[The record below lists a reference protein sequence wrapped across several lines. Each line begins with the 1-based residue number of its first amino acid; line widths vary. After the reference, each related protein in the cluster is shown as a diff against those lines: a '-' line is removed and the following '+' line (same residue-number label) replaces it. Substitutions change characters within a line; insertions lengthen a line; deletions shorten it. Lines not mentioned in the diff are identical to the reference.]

1 MSSDVFTLTS
11 GREAPLG
18 ASLDEGGCNFV
29 IYSPNA
35 TDVSLCLFDKDEK
48 EICRFP
54 FKCKKGPYWYGY
66 VKGVKAGQL
75 YGYRVS
81 GPNDPSRGLLF
92 DPSKLLIDPYSKALS
107 RHQEWD
113 YKKYSQDDDQ
123 DMMSKSVV
131 VDDSFDWQGVEKP
144 VLPEENVI
152 LYETHVKGYTKL
164 NHDVPRDLRGTYLG
178 LVQPKVIEHLK
189 QIGITAVELLPC
201 SSYMSEPRL
210 VDLKLSNYW
219 GYNTLCWMAPEPM
232 YAKSDAVT
240 EFKTM
245 VRELHRAGIAVIMD
259 IVFNHTCEGGNGGP
273 LLCYRGF
280 DDAGYYWHDRT
291 KDGSVDYTS
300 YSNFT
305 GCGNSFNADNP
316 AALRL
321 IMDSLRYWSEVV
333 KVDGFRFDLAVTVAR
348 GKNGFSQ
355 DSGFLRAIG
364 QDPVLSREILIAE
377 PWDVGGFG
385 YRVGQF
391 PPGWHEQND
400 RYRDTVRSFWKGDR
414 GRMAEFAT
422 RILGSRD
429 IYPKNIRSIN
439 SSVNFITYHDGFTL
453 TDVVSYNERHNEANL
468 EENRDGTSQNLS
480 YNCGTE
486 GPTADI
492 KINQQREKKK
502 RSMLATLL
510 ISQGMPHIVA
520 GDEMGRTQ
528 LGNNNAYCQD
538 NRISWVNWHLGS
550 EDRDLVKFVGRV
562 TRLRLSSEVF
572 KSLRLSDDKY
582 LSIKGDSVHQV
593 AWHHPNGNILTD
605 GDWNDPDSK
614 VFLLDIGDP
623 DGKAD
628 RFLILF
634 NASSYDIS
642 FHLPDPSKGMWWS
655 AVLDSSVPD
664 GDPERDMRID
674 RSIPMCR
681 SYSVKVIKQ
690 IVDER
695 PKLNLPLVESDH
707 PVRVGIDGFSQ
718 LGATLL
724 QESLDDPDIQV
735 VGVND
740 LHDIESLSYLF
751 RKSSSYGM
759 SAAEVPIENGS
770 LVINGKAVR
779 VTDSEKTEKIDWEEI
794 GTDIAVDTTLAVST
808 PEEASAHLQ
817 AGARRVI
824 AVTGHDTGL
833 PAIVLGVNE
842 DSYKGESV
850 IASPTAETVSLIA
863 MLRAISAKFKVS
875 GATVSWSP
883 APAPEACSDAAED
896 ESPKAAEK
904 AELSESKEAAKET
917 LNAEKAEKAAH
928 LQSADAAGKPD
939 ECPID
944 PAMVAKLLPELAGA
958 VKVVPAESSA
968 KKAGFILDV
977 SFEGDVAFD
986 DLKKALREAAESD
999 GYGTLAYSEAE
1010 GGAKPES
1017 LSVFEA
1023 ASSSAADS
1031 YTARIAVGCDR
1042 MASFARYL
1050 LRLVNFIA
1058 RR

>member
-1 MSSDVFTLTS
+1 M
-11 GREAPLG
+11 
-18 ASLDEGGCNFV
+18 
-29 IYSPNA
+29 
-35 TDVSLCLFDKDEK
+35 
-48 EICRFP
+48 
-54 FKCKKGPYWYGY
+54 
-66 VKGVKAGQL
+66 
-75 YGYRVS
+75 
-81 GPNDPSRGLLF
+81 
-92 DPSKLLIDPYSKALS
+92 
-107 RHQEWD
+107 
-113 YKKYSQDDDQ
+113 
-123 DMMSKSVV
+123 
-131 VDDSFDWQGVEKP
+131 
-144 VLPEENVI
+144 
-152 LYETHVKGYTKL
+152 
-164 NHDVPRDLRGTYLG
+164 
-178 LVQPKVIEHLK
+178 
-189 QIGITAVELLPC
+189 
-201 SSYMSEPRL
+201 
-210 VDLKLSNYW
+210 
-219 GYNTLCWMAPEPM
+219 
-232 YAKSDAVT
+232 
-240 EFKTM
+240 
-245 VRELHRAGIAVIMD
+245 
-259 IVFNHTCEGGNGGP
+259 
-273 LLCYRGF
+273 
-280 DDAGYYWHDRT
+280 
-291 KDGSVDYTS
+291 
-300 YSNFT
+300 
-305 GCGNSFNADNP
+305 
-316 AALRL
+316 
-321 IMDSLRYWSEVV
+321 
-333 KVDGFRFDLAVTVAR
+333 
-348 GKNGFSQ
+348 
-355 DSGFLRAIG
+355 
-364 QDPVLSREILIAE
+364 
-377 PWDVGGFG
+377 
-385 YRVGQF
+385 
-391 PPGWHEQND
+391 
-400 RYRDTVRSFWKGDR
+400 
-414 GRMAEFAT
+414 
-422 RILGSRD
+422 
-429 IYPKNIRSIN
+429 
-439 SSVNFITYHDGFTL
+439 
-453 TDVVSYNERHNEANL
+453 VSYNERHNEANL

-572 KSLRLSDDKY
+572 KSLRLSDDNFLYCVDKP
-582 LSIKGDSVHQV
+582 VHQV

-623 DGKAD
+623 EGKAD

-779 VTDSEKTEKIDWEEI
+779 VTDSEKPEKIDWEEI

-1031 YTARIAVGCDR
+1031 HTARIAVGCDR

>member
-1 MSSDVFTLTS
+1 
-11 GREAPLG
+11 
-18 ASLDEGGCNFV
+18 
-29 IYSPNA
+29 
-35 TDVSLCLFDKDEK
+35 
-48 EICRFP
+48 
-54 FKCKKGPYWYGY
+54 
-66 VKGVKAGQL
+66 
-75 YGYRVS
+75 
-81 GPNDPSRGLLF
+81 
-92 DPSKLLIDPYSKALS
+92 
-107 RHQEWD
+107 
-113 YKKYSQDDDQ
+113 
-123 DMMSKSVV
+123 
-131 VDDSFDWQGVEKP
+131 
-144 VLPEENVI
+144 
-152 LYETHVKGYTKL
+152 
-164 NHDVPRDLRGTYLG
+164 
-178 LVQPKVIEHLK
+178 
-189 QIGITAVELLPC
+189 
-201 SSYMSEPRL
+201 
-210 VDLKLSNYW
+210 
-219 GYNTLCWMAPEPM
+219 
-232 YAKSDAVT
+232 
-240 EFKTM
+240 
-245 VRELHRAGIAVIMD
+245 
-259 IVFNHTCEGGNGGP
+259 
-273 LLCYRGF
+273 
-280 DDAGYYWHDRT
+280 
-291 KDGSVDYTS
+291 
-300 YSNFT
+300 
-305 GCGNSFNADNP
+305 
-316 AALRL
+316 
-321 IMDSLRYWSEVV
+321 
-333 KVDGFRFDLAVTVAR
+333 
-348 GKNGFSQ
+348 
-355 DSGFLRAIG
+355 
-364 QDPVLSREILIAE
+364 
-377 PWDVGGFG
+377 
-385 YRVGQF
+385 
-391 PPGWHEQND
+391 
-400 RYRDTVRSFWKGDR
+400 
-414 GRMAEFAT
+414 
-422 RILGSRD
+422 
-429 IYPKNIRSIN
+429 
-439 SSVNFITYHDGFTL
+439 
-453 TDVVSYNERHNEANL
+453 
-468 EENRDGTSQNLS
+468 
-480 YNCGTE
+480 
-486 GPTADI
+486 
-492 KINQQREKKK
+492 
-502 RSMLATLL
+502 
-510 ISQGMPHIVA
+510 
-520 GDEMGRTQ
+520 MGRTQ

-794 GTDIAVDTTLAVST
+794 GTDIAVDTTLTVST

-833 PAIVLGVNE
+833 PAVVLGVNE
-842 DSYKGESV
+842 GSYKGESV

-917 LNAEKAEKAAH
+917 EKAEKASQPQA
-928 LQSADAAGKPD
+928 ADAAGKPD

-944 PAMVAKLLPELAGA
+944 PAMVAKFLPELAGA
-958 VKVVPAESSA
+958 VKVVPAESA
-968 KKAGFILDV
+968 ANKAGFSLDV

-1010 GGAKPES
+1010 GCAKPEA

-1023 ASSSAADS
+1023 ASSCAADS
-1031 YTARIAVGCDR
+1031 HTARIAVGCDR

>member
-1 MSSDVFTLTS
+1 
-11 GREAPLG
+11 
-18 ASLDEGGCNFV
+18 
-29 IYSPNA
+29 
-35 TDVSLCLFDKDEK
+35 
-48 EICRFP
+48 
-54 FKCKKGPYWYGY
+54 
-66 VKGVKAGQL
+66 
-75 YGYRVS
+75 
-81 GPNDPSRGLLF
+81 
-92 DPSKLLIDPYSKALS
+92 
-107 RHQEWD
+107 
-113 YKKYSQDDDQ
+113 
-123 DMMSKSVV
+123 
-131 VDDSFDWQGVEKP
+131 
-144 VLPEENVI
+144 
-152 LYETHVKGYTKL
+152 
-164 NHDVPRDLRGTYLG
+164 
-178 LVQPKVIEHLK
+178 
-189 QIGITAVELLPC
+189 
-201 SSYMSEPRL
+201 
-210 VDLKLSNYW
+210 
-219 GYNTLCWMAPEPM
+219 
-232 YAKSDAVT
+232 
-240 EFKTM
+240 
-245 VRELHRAGIAVIMD
+245 
-259 IVFNHTCEGGNGGP
+259 
-273 LLCYRGF
+273 
-280 DDAGYYWHDRT
+280 
-291 KDGSVDYTS
+291 
-300 YSNFT
+300 
-305 GCGNSFNADNP
+305 
-316 AALRL
+316 
-321 IMDSLRYWSEVV
+321 
-333 KVDGFRFDLAVTVAR
+333 
-348 GKNGFSQ
+348 
-355 DSGFLRAIG
+355 
-364 QDPVLSREILIAE
+364 
-377 PWDVGGFG
+377 
-385 YRVGQF
+385 
-391 PPGWHEQND
+391 
-400 RYRDTVRSFWKGDR
+400 
-414 GRMAEFAT
+414 MAEFAT

-794 GTDIAVDTTLAVST
+794 GTDIAVDTTLTVST

-833 PAIVLGVNE
+833 PAVVLGVNE
-842 DSYKGESV
+842 GSYKGESV

-917 LNAEKAEKAAH
+917 EKAEKASQPQA
-928 LQSADAAGKPD
+928 ADAAGKPD

-944 PAMVAKLLPELAGA
+944 PAMVAKFLPELAGA
-958 VKVVPAESSA
+958 VKVVPAESA
-968 KKAGFILDV
+968 ANKAGFSLDV

-1010 GGAKPES
+1010 GCAKPEA

-1023 ASSSAADS
+1023 ASSCAADS
-1031 YTARIAVGCDR
+1031 HTARIAVGCDR

>member
-1 MSSDVFTLTS
+1 
-11 GREAPLG
+11 
-18 ASLDEGGCNFV
+18 
-29 IYSPNA
+29 
-35 TDVSLCLFDKDEK
+35 
-48 EICRFP
+48 
-54 FKCKKGPYWYGY
+54 
-66 VKGVKAGQL
+66 
-75 YGYRVS
+75 
-81 GPNDPSRGLLF
+81 
-92 DPSKLLIDPYSKALS
+92 
-107 RHQEWD
+107 
-113 YKKYSQDDDQ
+113 
-123 DMMSKSVV
+123 
-131 VDDSFDWQGVEKP
+131 
-144 VLPEENVI
+144 
-152 LYETHVKGYTKL
+152 
-164 NHDVPRDLRGTYLG
+164 
-178 LVQPKVIEHLK
+178 
-189 QIGITAVELLPC
+189 
-201 SSYMSEPRL
+201 
-210 VDLKLSNYW
+210 
-219 GYNTLCWMAPEPM
+219 
-232 YAKSDAVT
+232 
-240 EFKTM
+240 
-245 VRELHRAGIAVIMD
+245 
-259 IVFNHTCEGGNGGP
+259 
-273 LLCYRGF
+273 
-280 DDAGYYWHDRT
+280 
-291 KDGSVDYTS
+291 
-300 YSNFT
+300 
-305 GCGNSFNADNP
+305 
-316 AALRL
+316 
-321 IMDSLRYWSEVV
+321 
-333 KVDGFRFDLAVTVAR
+333 
-348 GKNGFSQ
+348 
-355 DSGFLRAIG
+355 
-364 QDPVLSREILIAE
+364 
-377 PWDVGGFG
+377 
-385 YRVGQF
+385 
-391 PPGWHEQND
+391 
-400 RYRDTVRSFWKGDR
+400 
-414 GRMAEFAT
+414 
-422 RILGSRD
+422 
-429 IYPKNIRSIN
+429 
-439 SSVNFITYHDGFTL
+439 
-453 TDVVSYNERHNEANL
+453 
-468 EENRDGTSQNLS
+468 
-480 YNCGTE
+480 
-486 GPTADI
+486 
-492 KINQQREKKK
+492 
-502 RSMLATLL
+502 
-510 ISQGMPHIVA
+510 
-520 GDEMGRTQ
+520 
-528 LGNNNAYCQD
+528 
-538 NRISWVNWHLGS
+538 
-550 EDRDLVKFVGRV
+550 
-562 TRLRLSSEVF
+562 
-572 KSLRLSDDKY
+572 
-582 LSIKGDSVHQV
+582 
-593 AWHHPNGNILTD
+593 
-605 GDWNDPDSK
+605 
-614 VFLLDIGDP
+614 
-623 DGKAD
+623 
-628 RFLILF
+628 
-634 NASSYDIS
+634 
-642 FHLPDPSKGMWWS
+642 
-655 AVLDSSVPD
+655 
-664 GDPERDMRID
+664 
-674 RSIPMCR
+674 
-681 SYSVKVIKQ
+681 
-690 IVDER
+690 
-695 PKLNLPLVESDH
+695 
-707 PVRVGIDGFSQ
+707 
-718 LGATLL
+718 
-724 QESLDDPDIQV
+724 V

-1031 YTARIAVGCDR
+1031 HTARIAVGCDR

>member
-1 MSSDVFTLTS
+1 M
-11 GREAPLG
+11 
-18 ASLDEGGCNFV
+18 
-29 IYSPNA
+29 
-35 TDVSLCLFDKDEK
+35 
-48 EICRFP
+48 
-54 FKCKKGPYWYGY
+54 
-66 VKGVKAGQL
+66 
-75 YGYRVS
+75 
-81 GPNDPSRGLLF
+81 
-92 DPSKLLIDPYSKALS
+92 
-107 RHQEWD
+107 
-113 YKKYSQDDDQ
+113 
-123 DMMSKSVV
+123 
-131 VDDSFDWQGVEKP
+131 
-144 VLPEENVI
+144 
-152 LYETHVKGYTKL
+152 
-164 NHDVPRDLRGTYLG
+164 
-178 LVQPKVIEHLK
+178 
-189 QIGITAVELLPC
+189 
-201 SSYMSEPRL
+201 
-210 VDLKLSNYW
+210 
-219 GYNTLCWMAPEPM
+219 
-232 YAKSDAVT
+232 
-240 EFKTM
+240 
-245 VRELHRAGIAVIMD
+245 
-259 IVFNHTCEGGNGGP
+259 
-273 LLCYRGF
+273 
-280 DDAGYYWHDRT
+280 
-291 KDGSVDYTS
+291 
-300 YSNFT
+300 
-305 GCGNSFNADNP
+305 
-316 AALRL
+316 
-321 IMDSLRYWSEVV
+321 V

-355 DSGFLRAIG
+355 DSGFLRAVS
-364 QDPVLSREILIAE
+364 QDPVLSHEILIAE

-572 KSLRLSDDKY
+572 KSLRLSDDNFLYCVDKP
-582 LSIKGDSVHQV
+582 VHQV

-623 DGKAD
+623 EGKAD

-779 VTDSEKTEKIDWEEI
+779 VTDSEKPEKIDWEEI

-1031 YTARIAVGCDR
+1031 HTARIAVGCDR